1 MEEADL
7 DTTLIRI
14 NVEIPVNN
22 SFCQYKPAWDFSELF
37 KNRRHVVPCYTARAL
52 APTFIRALVT
62 WPVLFRFSNK

>member
-37 KNRRHVVPCYTARAL
+37 KNRRHVVPCYYICTEIYTLKRRE
-52 APTFIRALVT
+52 INLVHKL
-62 WPVLFRFSNK
+62 V